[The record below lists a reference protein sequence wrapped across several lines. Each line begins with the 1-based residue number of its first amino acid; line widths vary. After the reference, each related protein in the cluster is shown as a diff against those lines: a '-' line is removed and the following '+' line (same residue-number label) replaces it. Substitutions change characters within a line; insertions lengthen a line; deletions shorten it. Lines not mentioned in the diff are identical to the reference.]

1 MSRVFT
7 LAVLR
12 LFAVCLLAVAGSP
25 LTAAADEAKVTTAHG
40 IAMHGSP
47 KYDPG
52 FKHFDYRNPDAPKGG
67 GVKLAATGTFDSLN
81 PFVIKGNP
89 ATGVGFV
96 YETLLASADD
106 EAFTMYGLLAE
117 TVAWPQDRSWVQFKL
132 RKGAKWHDGKPVT
145 ADDVLFSF
153 ETLKTKGRP
162 FYRFY
167 YKAVTKAEK
176 IDDRTIKFTFAP
188 GDNRELPLIMGQL
201 PVLPKHFWDGKD
213 FEKSG
218 LEVPLG
224 SGPYRVGKFEPG
236 RFIVYERVK
245 DYWGAG
251 LGVNA
256 GAYNF
261 DTLRYDYYRDSTVAI
276 EALKAGDYDF
286 RVENNSKE
294 WATAYD
300 VPAIEKG
307 QLKKVLID
315 HEIGT
320 GMQGFV
326 FNTRRGAFKNP
337 KLRQALAY
345 LFDFEWSNKNLFYGQ
360 YTRTE
365 SYFSNSELASS
376 GLPSPAELEIL
387 TPLKGK
393 IPDEVFTK
401 EYKAPTHDGSGNIRE
416 GLKTALTILKVGG
429 YTVKARKL
437 VNAKGEQLKFEILQN
452 ASAPGF
458 QRIILP
464 FVKNMRRIGVDVRM
478 RPVDAAQFR
487 QRLDNFDFD
496 MVVAGWGQSLSPG
509 NEQLEFWSSAAADRK
524 ASRNLVGIKD
534 KAIDDLIAKVIAAP
548 DREALIT
555 RSRALDRVLL
565 WNHFVIPNWHIRSF
579 RVLYWDKFG
588 RPPKPPKYA
597 LDFNGWWIDP
607 AKAKALAAGSSN

>member
-1 MSRVFT
+1 MRRVFS
-7 LAVLR
+7 LAITV
-12 LFAVCLLAVAGSP
+12 
-25 LTAAADEAKVTTAHG
+25 LTAAAWFAPPSLAQDAKTTTAHG
-40 IAMHGSP
+40 IAMHGST
-47 KYDPG
+47 KYGPG
-52 FKHFDYRNPDAPKGG
+52 FRHFAYRNPDAPKGG
-67 GVKLAATGTFDSLN
+67 NVKLAATGIFDSLN

-89 ATGVGFV
+89 ASGIGFV
-96 YETLLASADD
+96 YETLLVSSDD
-106 EAFTMYGLLAE
+106 EAFSMYGLLAE
-117 TVAWPQDRSWVQFKL
+117 TVTWPEDRSWVQFKL
-132 RKGAKWHDGKPVT
+132 RKDAKWHDGKPVT

-167 YKAVTKAEK
+167 YKAVQKAEK
-176 IDDRTIKFTFAP
+176 IDDRTVRFIFAS
-188 GDNRELPLIMGQL
+188 GDNKELPLIMGQL

-236 RFIVYERVK
+236 RFVTYERVK
-245 DYWGAG
+245 DYWGKD
-251 LGVNA
+251 LPVNK

-261 DTLRYDYYRDSTVAI
+261 DTLRYDYYRDTTVAI

-294 WATAYD
+294 WATAYK
-300 VPAIEKG
+300 VPAVEKG
-307 QLKKVLID
+307 LLKKELVD

-326 FNTRRGAFKNP
+326 FNTRRDTFKDP
-337 KLRQALAY
+337 KVRQALAY

-376 GLPSPAELEIL
+376 GLPSKAELEIL
-387 TPLKGK
+387 EPLKGK
-393 IPDEVFTK
+393 IPEEVFTK
-401 EYKAPTHDGSGNIRE
+401 EYKAPKYDGSGNIRS
-416 GLKTALTILKVGG
+416 GLKTALTILKSAGW
-429 YTVKARKL
+429 TVKQRKL
-437 VNAKGEQLKFEILQN
+437 VNVKGEQMKFEVLQN

-464 FVKNMRRIGVDVRM
+464 FVKNMQRLGIDVKLRL
-478 RPVDAAQFR
+478 VDASQFR
-487 QRLDNFDFD
+487 ERLDNFDFD

-509 NEQLEFWSSAAADRK
+509 NEQLEYWGTEAAGRK
-524 ASRNLVGIKD
+524 GSRNLVGIRD
-534 KAIDDLIAKVIAAP
+534 KAIDKLIDKLIAAP

-555 RSRALDRVLL
+555 RTRALDRVLL

-588 RPPKPPKYA
+588 RPPKPPKYG
-597 LDFNGWWIDP
+597 LDFNGWWID
-607 AKAKALAAGSSN
+607 AEKAKALAEAAGRKSD